1 MKPRASALALVFA
14 CCISPALAQA
24 PAATTTTTTTTTTAT
39 ATTTALV
46 VSDAWVRQPAPGAKH
61 VAGFLRLHNST
72 GVDVEVVAAASS
84 LSPRTELHTHLHE
97 GGIMKMRLVP
107 SIVVKA
113 HSDVVLQPGGLHV
126 MFMDVARQPAPG
138 DIVELTLNVKDGRAT
153 TVKVPVLTT
162 APATPTTPAAPA
174 APATPR

>member
-24 PAATTTTTTTTTTAT
+24 PAATTTTTTTTTTA
-39 ATTTALV
+39 LV
-46 VSDAWVRQPAPGAKH
+46 VSEAWVRQPAPGAKH

-138 DIVELTLNVKDGRAT
+138 DIVELTLNVKDGRAM

-162 APATPTTPAAPA
+162 APATAPATTTTPAAPA
-174 APATPR
+174 APATPH

>member
-24 PAATTTTTTTTTTAT
+24 PAATTTTTTTATTTTTTA
-39 ATTTALV
+39 TTALV
-46 VSDAWVRQPAPGAKH
+46 VSEAWVRQPAPGAKH

-72 GVDVEVVAAASS
+72 GDDVEVVGAGSS
-84 LSPRTELHTHLHE
+84 LSPRTELHTHLHQ
-97 GGIMKMRLVP
+97 GGIMKMRQVP

-126 MFMDVARQPAPG
+126 MFMDVARHPAPG
-138 DIVELTLNVKDGRAT
+138 DIVELTLKLKDGRAM

-162 APATPTTPAAPA
+162 APTTPTTTTVPAAP
-174 APATPR
+174 R

>member
-1 MKPRASALALVFA
+1 MKPSALALVFA

-24 PAATTTTTTTTTTAT
+24 PAATTTTTTTTTT
-39 ATTTALV
+39 TALV
-46 VSDAWVRQPAPGAKH
+46 VSEAWVRQPAPGAKH

-72 GVDVEVVAAASS
+72 GNDVEVVGAGSS

-138 DIVELTLNVKDGRAT
+138 DIVELTLNVKDGRAM

-162 APATPTTPAAPA
+162 APAAPTTPAAPA
-174 APATPR
+174 TPR